1 MKKISIIGAGSAGLL
16 SAVQSYYTFA
26 NSNEYEIELIHDP
39 NIPPE
44 KVGQGT
50 VPGIMDLLSRVF
62 DIDWYNNPIKAT
74 QKTGIMYRNWGK
86 KKDHFFHPFPM
97 GFVASH
103 YDVKELRE
111 YILLSKKFKVLEK
124 NIKNYSDVDSDYIID
139 CSGKPNN
146 LEEYTTLINP
156 VNSVILGRSE
166 TKEDIIW
173 TDCVA
178 TPDGWCFRIPNVDSV
193 SYGYIFNK
201 DITSL
206 EEARLNFKTL
216 FNIEPG
222 ENFSFSNYISNNFI
236 IEDRVFLN
244 GNKLMF
250 LEPLEANSN
259 PTYVHATNMYLSYI
273 LGNSTKEQI
282 YKEISSYIFE
292 VQNYLLWHYQS
303 GSIYETPFW
312 EYAKKLNFYDLRF
325 EECVEISKSMPSQ
338 NLWRYLEDQKENI
351 PYGQWYLPS
360 FKNWID
366 NTV

>member
-16 SAVQSYYTFA
+16 SAVQAYYTFC
-26 NSNEYEIELIHDP
+26 NSNEWEIELIHDP
-39 NIPPE
+39 QIPPE

-62 DIDWYNNPIKAT
+62 DIDWYNNPIKST
-74 QKTGIMYRNWGK
+74 LKTGIMYKNWGK
-86 KKDHFFHPFPM
+86 KNKCFFHPFPM
-97 GFVASH
+97 GFVAGH

-111 YILLSKKFKVLEK
+111 YILSSGKFKVSEK
-124 NIKNYSDVDSDYIID
+124 NIKDYSDVDSDYIID

-146 LEEYTTLINP
+146 FENYTTLINP
-156 VNSVILGRSE
+156 VNAVILGRSN
-166 TKEDIIW
+166 TKEDLIW

-178 TPDGWCFRIPNVDSV
+178 TPDGWCFRIPNLDSV
-193 SYGYIFNK
+193 SYGYIFNEN
-201 DITSL
+201 ITDL
-206 EEARLNFKTL
+206 KEARSNFE
-216 FNIEPG
+216 NIFDISAG

-236 IEDRVFLN
+236 LGDRVFLN

-259 PTYVHATNMYLSYI
+259 PTYVHATQTYLNHIQGHYS
-273 LGNSTKEQI
+273 KEDV
-282 YKEISSYIFE
+282 YREISSYIFE

-312 EYAKKLNFYDLRF
+312 NYAKSLKFYDLKF
-325 EECVEISKSMPSQ
+325 NDYFDMSKNNSTDKLWAHMEGECNPV
-338 NLWRYLEDQKENI
+338 